1 MRNNHITINLDDES
15 YNKIIKL
22 AESERRKVAEYVSLL
37 VIDEIEK
44 RIAND
49 N

>member
-15 YNKIIKL
+15 YNNIIKL

-44 RIAND
+44 RITND